1 MRTSEIE
8 MSSDRARKSAQP
20 ASRVRA
26 STPGR
31 RDPSTPIFLILAEGQ
46 FGPLTSK
53 TANSCI
59 RYTPDS
65 VVGVI
70 DSRRAGKTANDIL
83 GFGGDIPVL
92 ANIEEGL
99 RLGPTALLIGIA
111 PQGGR
116 LPEEWRATIRRA
128 IENGMEIWSGL
139 HTFIGDDAELRALAE
154 ERGVA
159 IHDLRRPPTDLPVA
173 GGRVRTVDATVVLTV
188 GADCNIGKM
197 TAALQMR
204 DGLTARGNRV
214 AFAGTGQTG
223 ILIDGGGIAVDAVI
237 ADFIA
242 GAAERLVLES
252 AKDADIVLVEGQ
264 GSVIH
269 PGYSG
274 VTLGLMH
281 GSLPHA
287 MVMCHQPSRVHVN
300 NNPWVKLPPLGDL
313 IELHEALVRHL
324 RPAPVIAVSLNTY
337 DLSERKAKAAI
348 KAIEKETG
356 LPTTD
361 PVRFDPAPVVEAIDR
376 FHRKRKRASSR
387 RAARR

>member
-1 MRTSEIE
+1 MRTSGI
-8 MSSDRARKSAQP
+8 DASAHERTTGAHP
-20 ASRVRA
+20 AARVR
-26 STPGR
+26 STTARP
-31 RDPSTPIFLILAEGQ
+31 RDPSIPAFLILAEGQ

-59 RYTPDS
+59 RYTPER
-65 VVGVI
+65 VLGVI

-92 ANIEEGL
+92 PSIDEGL
-99 RLGPTALLIGIA
+99 SLGPNALLIGIA

-116 LPEEWRATIRRA
+116 LPEEWRATIRKA
-128 IENGMEIWSGL
+128 IEHGMDIWSGL
-139 HTFIGDDAELRALAE
+139 HTFVSDDVELRGLADK
-154 ERGVA
+154 RGVA
-159 IHDLRRPPTDLPVA
+159 IHDLRRPPKDLPVA

-204 DGLTARGNRV
+204 DGLTERGNRV

-242 GAAERLVLES
+242 GAAERLVLDAAGS
-252 AKDADIVLVEGQ
+252 ADIVLVEGQ
-264 GSVIH
+264 GSIIH

-274 VTLGLMH
+274 VTYGLMH

-287 MVMCHQPSRVHVN
+287 MVLCGQPSRKHVDS
-300 NNPWVKLPPLGDL
+300 NPWVPIPPLA
-313 IELHEALVRHL
+313 EMVRMHEAVLAPL
-324 RPAPVIAVSLNTY
+324 RPSPVIAIALNTY
-337 DLSERKAKAAI
+337 DLPDDEARAAI
-348 KAIEKETG
+348 DRAARETG
-356 LPTTD
+356 LPATD
-361 PVRFDPAPVVEAIDR
+361 PVRYDPAPVVDAIAA
-376 FHRKRKRASSR
+376 FH
-387 RAARR
+387 AARRR